1 MFGHLSGEI
10 FVLVANV
17 SNKLRVILALE
28 SMLRGIFIEQL
39 ELLEVDEE
47 SLEAIIWQDELLA
60 VSSLQI
66 LLRVRLL

>member
-1 MFGHLSGEI
+1 
-10 FVLVANV
+10 
-17 SNKLRVILALE
+17 
-28 SMLRGIFIEQL
+28 MLRGIFIEQL